1 MAGVEPLLQLRE
13 LYADHNGLESMAPL
27 AALTELHTLEL
38 SNNRLQAVACASLV
52 SLEEL
57 WLNDNPIEAETH
69 LADLAALP
77 RLQTLYLAS
86 LIPPPHP
93 TPPTLRPH
101 PPYHEG
107 GLTHYPR
114 TSLTPPYLSLHSRI
128 HLLTLPYALLA
139 RTLLTSPPGGIAHQ

>member
-1 MAGVEPLLQLRE
+1 MAGVESLLQLRE

-86 LIPPPHP
+86 STRPPRPTPPHP
-93 TPPTLRPH
+93 THPATKEGSPIPH
-101 PPYHEG
+101 
-107 GLTHYPR
+107 
-114 TSLTPPYLSLHSRI
+114 TPPYAPLHPLALYNTSPCAPPCSPLTPRI
-128 HLLTLPYALLA
+128 
-139 RTLLTSPPGGIAHQ
+139 SPPGGIAHQ

>member
-27 AALTELHTLEL
+27 AALTGLHTLEL

-57 WLNDNPIEAETH
+57 WLNDNPIEEEAH
-69 LADLAALP
+69 LADLALLP

-86 LIPPPHP
+86 S
-93 TPPTLRPH
+93 TPPTHLTTKQGSPITSVH
-101 PPYHEG
+101 P
-107 GLTHYPR
+107 
-114 TSLTPPYLSLHSRI
+114 LTPPYISLPLSYITH
-128 HLLTLPYALLA
+128 P
-139 RTLLTSPPGGIAHQ
+139 

>member
-1 MAGVEPLLQLRE
+1 MAGVESLLQLRE

-86 LIPPPHP
+86 STPP
-93 TPPTLRPH
+93 TPPS
-101 PPYHEG
+101 PP
-107 GLTHYPR
+107 
-114 TSLTPPYLSLHSRI
+114 
-128 HLLTLPYALLA
+128 TLP
-139 RTLLTSPPGGIAHQ
+139 RRRAHR